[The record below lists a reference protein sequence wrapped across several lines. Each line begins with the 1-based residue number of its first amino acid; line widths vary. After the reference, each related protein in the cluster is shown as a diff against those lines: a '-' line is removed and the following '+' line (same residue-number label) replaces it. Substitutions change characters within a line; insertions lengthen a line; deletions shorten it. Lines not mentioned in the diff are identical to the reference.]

1 MEEKVKYNYFVVGI
15 LSGKQPDTMESG
27 RFEWVLFLFTYLNP
41 IPMKNLFILVLVAS
55 LAACSSLKI
64 SYDYDKQADFKKY
77 NTYAFTEEALKMPID
92 QLNRDRILKAV
103 ENEMAGK
110 GFSKSDKPQV
120 WIDLAIK
127 SEKVEGATATTT
139 GNGMYGGPWRY
150 GYGGG
155 FSTTQ
160 VNYYSYVDGTLFVNM
175 VDQSTEKIVWQG
187 RATKT
192 IEPDI
197 SPEKREA
204 NINNAVKQIFAKY
217 PPK

>member
-1 MEEKVKYNYFVVGI
+1 MKK
-15 LSGKQPDTMESG
+15 
-27 RFEWVLFLFTYLNP
+27 LFLG
-41 IPMKNLFILVLVAS
+41 VLVAA
-55 LAACSSLKI
+55 LAACSSLKV

-77 NTYAFTEEALKMPID
+77 KTYGFTPEALSLPID
-92 QLNRDRILKAV
+92 QLNRDRLIKAV

-110 GFSKSDKPQV
+110 GFTKAEQPDV
-120 WIDLAIK
+120 WIDLSVK
-127 SEKVEGATATTT
+127 TEKVEGATATTT
-139 GNGMYGGPWRY
+139 GNGVYGGPWRY

-175 VDQSTEKIVWQG
+175 VDRSTEKIVWQG
-187 RATKT
+187 RGTKT